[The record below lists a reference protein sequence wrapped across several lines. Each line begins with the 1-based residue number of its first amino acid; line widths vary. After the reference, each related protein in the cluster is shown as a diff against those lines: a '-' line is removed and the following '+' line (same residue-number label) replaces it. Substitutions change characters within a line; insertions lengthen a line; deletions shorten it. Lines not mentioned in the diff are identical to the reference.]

1 MELFDTIISDTQTQ
15 LIPWI
20 TRRWG
25 YHPADAWQ
33 DAGKNELVMQR
44 DAAFELGCGENPGVQ
59 YCCVTTGNALDSM
72 SETILCGPDL
82 GEITADCAYAR
93 IALVRVSS
101 LDGAEEDQYRQLC
114 EASFVKYR
122 VFPRGYMLRISP
134 ESNREQVRL
143 SRQAIMDG
151 ISFRGVGADFI
162 RAYQNL
168 PNFISAKIVFITDP
182 AACYGALDVLASG
195 VQARMKAL
203 NTIFRGL
210 ATDCS
215 SCQMK
220 PLCDEVEG
228 MRELHQQH
236 AKNA

>member
-1 MELFDTIISDTQTQ
+1 MELFDAIISETNAR
-15 LIPWI
+15 IEPMI
-20 TRRWG
+20 THRWG
-25 YHPADAWQ
+25 YDPADAWP
-33 DAGKNELVMQR
+33 DTGKNELVMQR
-44 DAAFELGCGENPGVQ
+44 DAAYELGGGENPGVQ
-59 YCCVTTGNALDSM
+59 YCCVTTGDTLDSV

-82 GEITADCAYAR
+82 NEIAADCAYAR

-101 LDGAEEDQYRQLC
+101 LDGAEEDRYRQLC
-114 EASFVKYR
+114 EAAFVKYR
-122 VFPRGYMLRISP
+122 VFPKGYMMRISP

-143 SRQAIMDG
+143 SRDAIIDG

-182 AACYGALDVLASG
+182 AACYGALDALASG
-195 VQARMKAL
+195 VQNRMKAL
-203 NTIFRGL
+203 NTIFSGL
-210 ATDCS
+210 ATDCA

-236 AKNA
+236 AKNV